1 MNDVATKLPEKA
13 AESRKKTGQPSAW
26 SPFAGLHS
34 EIDRLF
40 DEFSFDWPSISFGR
54 SRHEQDRFP
63 FRGGLVLR
71 PAVDVKESEK
81 TYTIVAELPGL
92 DEDDIEVT
100 VSDGGIAIRGEKT
113 EEKEEKKEDYRL
125 SERRYGSFERCFRLP
140 DGVDAEKIEARMKKG
155 VLTVTLPKTAEAQKK
170 VRKVAVKSK

>member
-1 MNDVATKLPEKA
+1 MNDADTRLPEKA
-13 AESRKKTGQPSAW
+13 AESRKKAAEPSVW
-26 SPFAGLHS
+26 SPFAGLRT

-40 DEFSFDWPSISFGR
+40 DDFSLDWPPISFGR
-54 SRHEQDRFP
+54 SRHEEDRFP
-63 FRGGLVLR
+63 FRGGLALR

-81 TYTIVAELPGL
+81 SYTIVAELPGL

-125 SERRYGSFERCFRLP
+125 SERRYGSFERRFRLP
-140 DGVDAEKIEARMKKG
+140 DGVDAGKIEAHMKKG
-155 VLTVTLPKTAEAQKK
+155 VLSVTLPKSAEAQKK